1 MFFDFLNF
9 NISRR
14 GTRYAYGA
22 PVCSISQD
30 LGIIRFF
37 MKKYG
42 VSMRSAYA
50 MYGRFVLTGDIK

>member
-1 MFFDFLNF
+1 MYHDFLNF
-9 NISRR
+9 NITRR
-14 GTRYAYGA
+14 GSRPRFIRYS
-22 PVCSISQD
+22 VSQD

-42 VSMRSAYA
+42 VSMRLAYE